1 MEKISDQNQNLT
13 DPELSVVF
21 TGDERIRELNAEWR
35 ETDETTDVLSFPSQA
50 PRPSDD
56 MPVMLGDI
64 VINLAY
70 ADRLVGTQEHH
81 QRVADELGV
90 APENLDWSLED
101 EVEFLFIH
109 GLLHLVGYDHLDP
122 DDEREMKAA
131 ERRLWEATHP
141 ADPPE

>member
-1 MEKISDQNQNLT
+1 MAKISDQNQDLT

-35 ETDETTDVLSFPSQA
+35 ETDETTDVLSFPSQP
-50 PRPSDD
+50 PRPSED

-64 VINLAY
+64 VINLDY
-70 ADRLVGTQEHH
+70 ADRLVGTREHH
-81 QRVADELGV
+81 ERVADELGV
-90 APENLDWSLED
+90 APERLDWSLGD

-109 GLLHLVGYDHLDP
+109 GLLHLVGYDHLEP

-131 ERRLWEATHP
+131 ERRLWEMTHP
-141 ADPPE
+141 AEPPE